1 MAWANK
7 RLSCQTSYG
16 SGISQC
22 QIRSPRKHVQH
33 QKILDKDKIWKA
45 RFTEHLASY
54 NIACIR
60 DFLPKQAYWYDKNK
74 CLSGL
79 RYYGDVG
86 SKLTLRLGRQVMSK
100 KMSRNYPYAS
110 AIKEIENRQVS

>member
-1 MAWANK
+1 MG
-7 RLSCQTSYG
+7 QE
-16 SGISQC
+16 
-22 QIRSPRKHVQH
+22 IRNTKFEALRKHVQH

-60 DFLPKQAYWYDKNK
+60 DFLLKQAYWYDKNK

-100 KMSRNYPYAS
+100 KISRYYPYAS